1 MKRLQQRLAQ
11 RRVVYRVGSDDEVEW
26 GRESTFIAVP
36 CPLFRRKPVEDL
48 RLERAITGRFPSKDG
63 LVLLDVLSEHAVDDD
78 AQIGGEDV
86 VTLREKR
93 EREKTGASAEF
104 DGSLTTS
111 RTAEGV
117 EEVDGEDLRA

>member
-86 VTLREKR
+86 VTLREKS
-93 EREKTGASAEF
+93 GASAEF